1 MPKSLKALIDRHIQR
16 AELMRRAASTAAPP
30 CLALSRLPGS
40 GGEDLGRRVAE
51 RLGYEFYGI
60 ELVDRIAREAGVRR
74 KLVEALDEHVRMAA
88 ERYAADCFQDAVFR
102 ESDYAR
108 ALVQTIAGI
117 GEHGG
122 AVLLGRGA
130 PYVLRPERTLRV
142 LLVAP
147 QDVRLARLAE
157 SRGIE
162 PGAAEERLAH
172 EERERREFLR
182 HHFKVDPD
190 DPALYDVTLNTATL
204 GAEGAEALLLRAFEQ
219 RFPAGSTRSARA

>member
-1 MPKSLKALIDRHIQR
+1 
-16 AELMRRAASTAAPP
+16 MRRAASAHASP

-40 GGEDLGRRVAE
+40 GGEDLGRRIAD

-60 ELVDRIAREAGVRR
+60 ELVDRIAGEAGVRR
-74 KLVEALDEHVRMAA
+74 QLVEALDEHVRVAA
-88 ERYAADCFQDAVFR
+88 ERYAADCFRDAVFR

-108 ALVQTIAGI
+108 ALVQTITGI

-130 PYVLRPERTLRV
+130 PHVLRPDRTLRV

-147 QDVRLARLAE
+147 RDERLARLAE

-162 PGAAEERLAH
+162 PGDAEARLAH
-172 EERERREFLR
+172 EERERRDFTR
-182 HHFKVDPD
+182 HHFHVDPD
-190 DPALYDVTLNTATL
+190 DASLYDVTFNTGTL
-204 GAEGAEALLLRAFEQ
+204 GVDGAEALLLRAFEQ
-219 RFPAGSTRSARA
+219 RFPTGSARGARA